1 MSEMGTDRLEPAAAV
16 PDRLGS
22 PGQREDERRRA
33 RRPTPPPAPENPEP
47 AADLEGPPHEVD
59 SLA

>member
-16 PDRLGS
+16 PGGLANSSRGEEG
-22 PGQREDERRRA
+22 PRA
-33 RRPTPPPAPENPEP
+33 RRPTPPTAPKNAEP
-47 AADLEGPPHEVD
+47 AADWQGPPHEVD